1 MLMGIA
7 WAFQARLSNAAVKD
21 PAELESNTLP
31 KRPWQA
37 STARTR
43 RATCHSAFGCC
54 SQCVFSETNRVQ
66 VCLFKMVRQGE
77 LPAAGQQQPCRSDG
91 AALSARSLGQS
102 TAEPST
108 CYTDSQEPTPP
119 LSLLSWDSLMG
130 GKETEVAQSCLT
142 LGDPID
148 CSPPGFSVHGVFQAR
163 ILEWVA
169 ISLSR
174 GSSRPRD

>member
-1 MLMGIA
+1 
-7 WAFQARLSNAAVKD
+7 
-21 PAELESNTLP
+21 
-31 KRPWQA
+31 
-37 STARTR
+37 
-43 RATCHSAFGCC
+43 
-54 SQCVFSETNRVQ
+54 
-66 VCLFKMVRQGE
+66 MVRQGE

-102 TAEPST
+102 TAEPCT

-130 GKETEVAQSCLT
+130 EEPTPPLSLLSWDSLMGGKEAEVAQSCLT